1 MIEEIRG
8 DFIQWLRG
16 FYYVAKTSSATK
28 AGLTIGRSQPTVSHH
43 IKSLEKEFGISLFER
58 SPDKKMNLTAQGR
71 ALLDETIVLFDH
83 IVQMKR
89 AIRETELEQEGT
101 VTIVS
106 SHAIASMFLP
116 QYIKNF
122 RQTHKRVR
130 LIVHSGN
137 REMILERI
145 EAAEADFGIASI
157 GILPSSIFY
166 HPLFET
172 QSKFIAPKGLFRP
185 SKQPTLKQI
194 SQVPFILF
202 TPAATETPYIDS
214 NFIDSFFKPSQFTP
228 NVVMITNN
236 FHTVKR
242 YVAQGLGVSV
252 LDAYTL
258 SERDQEDLDV
268 FSLDQLQGKR
278 VYGLILRKRKQ
289 LSPAAKVFIH
299 LINRD
304 IDFNSWK
311 GPGR

>member
-16 FYYVAKTSSATK
+16 FYHVAKTNSATK
-28 AGLTIGRSQPTVSHH
+28 AGITIGRSQPTVSHH
-43 IKSLEKEFGISLFER
+43 IKSLEKEFGVSLFER
-58 SPDKKMNLTAQGR
+58 SPDKKMDLTAQGR

-83 IVQMKR
+83 ITQMKR
-89 AIRETELEQEGT
+89 AIQETELEQEGT

-116 QYIKNF
+116 QYIKTF

-137 REMILERI
+137 REVILEKI
-145 EAAEADFGIASI
+145 EAAEADFGIASV
-157 GILPSSIFY
+157 GILPSSIAY
-166 HPLFET
+166 HHLFET
-172 QSKFIAPKGLFRP
+172 QPKLIAPKGFFGPGKL
-185 SKQPTLKQI
+185 PTLKQI

-202 TPAATETPYIDS
+202 TPSATETPYIDS

-228 NVVMITNN
+228 DVVLITNN

-242 YVAQGLGVSV
+242 YVGQGLGVSI

-258 SERDQEDLDV
+258 SEHDREDLDV
-268 FSLDQLQGKR
+268 FSLEQLHGKR

-289 LSPAAKVFIH
+289 FSPAAKAFIS
-299 LINRD
+299 LLKPD
-304 IDFNSWK
+304 IDFTSRK
-311 GPGR
+311 GAG